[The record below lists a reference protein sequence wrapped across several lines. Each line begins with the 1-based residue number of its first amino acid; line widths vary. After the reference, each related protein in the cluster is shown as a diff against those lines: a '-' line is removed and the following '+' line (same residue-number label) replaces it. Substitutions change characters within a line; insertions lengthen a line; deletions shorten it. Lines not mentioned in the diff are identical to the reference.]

1 MQYYHHLQ
9 KKTEEEHF
17 EQVQRLLNAE
27 NEQNRSQTLIAHMC
41 MADPCAVTERCE
53 CPCPP
58 MVALAA
64 LAYTGAQLGSTA

>member
-27 NEQNRSQTLIAHMC
+27 NEQNWSQTLIAHMC
-41 MADPCAVTERCE
+41 MADP
-53 CPCPP
+53 
-58 MVALAA
+58 